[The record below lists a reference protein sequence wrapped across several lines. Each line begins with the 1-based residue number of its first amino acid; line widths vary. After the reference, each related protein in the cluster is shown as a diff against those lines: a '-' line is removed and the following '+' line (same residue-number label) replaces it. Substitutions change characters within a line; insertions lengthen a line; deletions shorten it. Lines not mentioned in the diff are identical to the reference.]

1 METKDDDTKLAE
13 PLTATAQ
20 PDIERE
26 GASQPKSPAAEAK
39 ELIERVAEG
48 TGQPTEDDQAAA
60 LDYLLRAF
68 HEEISD
74 EELQDKLWVN
84 VGTPRKP
91 NKILWIIRPLERAEI
106 RRIEESVA
114 SRRDIQAG
122 KQASPDLRY
131 QTSLRIV
138 TEGTVVPDLRAGAA
152 KIGLASPGDFLEEA
166 LKKKSGLIEQLAG
179 EVYGLSGYDQSDVQD
194 ATEVTATGNS

>member
-1 METKDDDTKLAE
+1 MAPEITAE
-13 PLTATAQ
+13 PDPLTATEH

-26 GASQPKSPAAEAK
+26 GKRPETTSQREHS
-39 ELIERVAEG
+39 LIERVADDKSGE
-48 TGQPTEDDQAAA
+48 PTEDDQQAA
-60 LDYLLRAF
+60 LDYLVRAF
-68 HEEISD
+68 NEEIPD

-91 NKILWIIRPLERAEI
+91 HKILWIIRPLERHEI

-114 SRRDIQAG
+114 NRRDIQAG
-122 KQASPDLRY
+122 RAASPDLRY

-138 TEGTVVPDLRAGAA
+138 TEGTVVPDLFAGA
-152 KIGLASPGDFLEEA
+152 KTIGLASPGDFLEEA

-179 EVYGLSGYDQSDVQD
+179 EVYGLSGYDQADVQD
-194 ATEVTATGNS
+194 ATEVTATGN